1 MESIGVVMRCVGATK
16 TFWGQGTGL
25 SGEPTEL

>member
-1 MESIGVVMRCVGATK
+1 MESIGVVMKGAAATE

-25 SGEPTEL
+25 PGEPTEL